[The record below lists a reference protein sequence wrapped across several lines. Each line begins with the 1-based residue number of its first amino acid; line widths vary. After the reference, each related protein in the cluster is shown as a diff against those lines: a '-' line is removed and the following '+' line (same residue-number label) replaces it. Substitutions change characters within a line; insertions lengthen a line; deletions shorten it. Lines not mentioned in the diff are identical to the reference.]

1 MIATCEA
8 SIVLTSDHYKTINVT
23 DSKDTLCPNISEL
36 RILH

>member
-8 SIVLTSDHYKTINVT
+8 SIALSSDHYKTVNVT
-23 DSKDTLCPNISEL
+23 DSKDMFCPNISEL